1 MHKEMGNIKVMGR
14 LIQLVK
20 PLTPIMLMAIIMGV
34 LGYLCAIGIPVL
46 SSMALFQLTGMYP
59 HLSIENILWILIV
72 FAILRGILHY
82 IEQACNHYIAFKI
95 LAIIRDHV
103 FTVLRRLCP
112 AKLDGQD
119 KGNLIS
125 LLTNDIELLEVF
137 YAHTISPIAIAMIT
151 CLIMLK
157 FFAHMHI
164 VSAFIALCS
173 YLIMALVIP
182 FYVDKKGRKIGQD
195 NRQATGEF
203 SSYILESFRGLLTLQ
218 QYQKQEKRRQKMIEK
233 NEEIE
238 DLQASLKS
246 IESIQMI
253 SSQLF
258 ITISSLTMLSVGYA
272 LYLHGQMSIYDVIMS
287 TILMVSSFGPVLALS
302 SLSNNLLSTLSSGR
316 RVIALL
322 DEEETVHE
330 VQNQPQ
336 THFGAINTDHLTF
349 AYDQQTILNDLSLTI
364 QPHHITGIIGKSG
377 SGKSTLLKLIMR
389 FYDANQGN
397 ISVNQRLIQ
406 NINTKDLRHMFASVT
421 QETVLF
427 HDSIYNNLKIA
438 KLDACEEEII
448 TACQKAQIHDFILS
462 LPQGYHTTI
471 AELGSS
477 LSGGERQRLGLAR
490 AFLSN
495 APCIL
500 LDEPT
505 SHLDVLNEG
514 CLLQSLLKTNQTIV
528 LVSHRESTMKI
539 AHSFYKIEKGKQY
552 EY

>member
-1 MHKEMGNIKVMGR
+1 
-14 LIQLVK
+14 
-20 PLTPIMLMAIIMGV
+20 
-34 LGYLCAIGIPVL
+34 
-46 SSMALFQLTGMYP
+46 
-59 HLSIENILWILIV
+59 
-72 FAILRGILHY
+72 
-82 IEQACNHYIAFKI
+82 
-95 LAIIRDHV
+95 
-103 FTVLRRLCP
+103 
-112 AKLDGQD
+112 
-119 KGNLIS
+119 
-125 LLTNDIELLEVF
+125 
-137 YAHTISPIAIAMIT
+137 
-151 CLIMLK
+151 
-157 FFAHMHI
+157 
-164 VSAFIALCS
+164 
-173 YLIMALVIP
+173 
-182 FYVDKKGRKIGQD
+182 
-195 NRQATGEF
+195 
-203 SSYILESFRGLLTLQ
+203 
-218 QYQKQEKRRQKMIEK
+218 MIEK

-406 NINTKDLRHMFASVT
+406 NINTKDLRHMFAYVT

-477 LSGGERQRLGLAR
+477 LSSGERQRLGLAR

-539 AHSFYKIEKGKQY
+539 AHSFYKIEKVKQ
-552 EY
+552 